1 MIMAISEK
9 AFDEGAEEVEHFD
22 RTISLEAF

>member
-1 MIMAISEK
+1 MAISEK
-9 AFDEGAEEVEHFD
+9 AFDEGTEEVEHFD